1 MMENFFYNNDYYT
14 DLEDFIEK
22 VFDDEDEIQELEE
35 DAEFLCKG
43 STLETILELSAEWIT
58 NRIDDDRFSE
68 NNSDDECEKITKSLN
83 DNIDYE
89 KINYLMP
96 KLYYENYRDRF
107 TITKQDLLN
116 AL

>member
-1 MMENFFYNNDYYT
+1 MENFFYNNDYFT

-22 VFDDEDEIQELEE
+22 VFDDEDEIQDLEDDKE
-35 DAEFLCKG
+35 YLCKG
-43 STLETILELSAEWIT
+43 STFEPILKLSAEWIAE
-58 NRIDDDRFSE
+58 RIDDDRFSE
-68 NNSDDECEKITKSLN
+68 NNSDGEIEEISEILEK
-83 DNIDYE
+83 NIDYE
-89 KINYLMP
+89 KINALMP

>member
-1 MMENFFYNNDYYT
+1 MENFFYNDNFYSDM
-14 DLEDFIEK
+14 ESFIHEN
-22 VFDDEDEIQELEE
+22 FDDESEIAEL
-35 DAEFLCKG
+35 DDDKEFLCKG

-58 NRIDDDRFSE
+58 NRIDEDRFSE
-68 NNSDDECEKITKSLN
+68 NNSDDECEKITKALN
-83 DNIDYE
+83 NNIDYE
-89 KINYLMP
+89 KINSLMP